1 MGSLRVDRAAGVAGA
16 LQPRVHIMKNPW
28 PSWFDLAAES
38 WRLGLEAQAVVNLRL
53 AKLAAGDAAAALEA
67 QRMVTEKVMAA
78 AEVQGRAFADALTGK
93 SHLTPKRSV
102 ALYRRKVRANR
113 RRLSRRR

>member
-1 MGSLRVDRAAGVAGA
+1 
-16 LQPRVHIMKNPW
+16 MKTPW
-28 PSWFDLAAES
+28 NAWFDLAADS
-38 WRLGLEAQAVVNLRL
+38 WRLGLEAQTVVGLRL

-78 AEVQGRAFADALTGK
+78 AEAQTQAMGDIMTGQTR
-93 SHLTPKRSV
+93 HTPKKTV

-113 RRLSRRR
+113 KRLSRRR